1 VTQQSIIKSTLELN
15 MEKKG
20 SAIVIGVGPER
31 GLGATLASYFAAK
44 GLHVYVAGRS
54 EDKLHNIANK
64 ITQSGGSATAA
75 VADATVE
82 DDVAEL
88 FEKVRLDG
96 LRLELAAYNVDS
108 NISSPLL
115 ETDTETFTKL
125 WQQNC
130 LGAFI
135 FGKETVRIMKERRQG
150 TLFFTGATASLRA
163 KPPFT
168 AFASAK
174 AGLRAL
180 AQGMAREFSPQ
191 GIHVVHTIIDGV
203 IDGERARTHFPEY
216 VKAKGK
222 EGLLQLDAIAETYWA
237 IHRQHPSAWTHELDL
252 RPFKEPF

>member
-1 VTQQSIIKSTLELN
+1 
-15 MEKKG
+15 MEKKC
-20 SAIVIGVGPER
+20 SAVILGVGPEQ
-31 GLGATLASYFAAK
+31 GLGSSLAYCFAEK
-44 GLHVYVAGRS
+44 GLQVFIAGRS
-54 EDKLHNIANK
+54 EDKLLKVADK
-64 ITQSGGSATAA
+64 IRQQGGSVSCV

-82 DDVAEL
+82 PDVAAL
-88 FEKVRLDG
+88 FNKVRSEGYIIDI
-96 LRLELAAYNVDS
+96 AAYNVDS
-108 NISSPLL
+108 NIPSPLL
-115 ETDTETFTKL
+115 ETDTETFIEL

-130 LGAFI
+130 LGAFL
-135 FGKETVRIMKERRQG
+135 FGKEAVSAMKARQQG

-203 IDGERARTHFPEY
+203 IDGERARKQFPDF
-216 VKAKGK
+216 VKDKGSD
-222 EGLLQLDAIAETYWA
+222 GLLQLDAIVETYWA
-237 IHRQHPSAWTHELDL
+237 IHKQHPSAWTHELDL

>member
-1 VTQQSIIKSTLELN
+1 MQTH
-15 MEKKG
+15 
-20 SAIVIGVGPER
+20 SAVIIGVGPEQ
-31 GLGATLASYFAAK
+31 GLGATLASYFAGK
-44 GLHVYVAGRS
+44 GLHVFIAGRS
-54 EDKLHNIANK
+54 ESKLHAIADK
-64 ITQSGGSATAA
+64 IRQTGGSATPV

-82 DDVAEL
+82 PEVAKL
-88 FEKVRLDG
+88 FNQVRL
-96 LRLELAAYNVDS
+96 ENCCVEIAAYNVDS
-108 NISSPLL
+108 NIPSPLL
-115 ETDTETFTKL
+115 ETDTETFTTL
-125 WQQNC
+125 WRQNC
-130 LGAFI
+130 LGAFF
-135 FGKETVRIMKERRQG
+135 FGKGAINAMKDRQQG

-203 IDGERARTHFPEY
+203 IDGERARTQFSAY
-216 VKAKGK
+216 GKAKGK

-237 IHRQHPSAWTHELDL
+237 IHQQHPSAWTHELDL

>member
-1 VTQQSIIKSTLELN
+1 V
-15 MEKKG
+15 
-20 SAIVIGVGPER
+20 
-31 GLGATLASYFAAK
+31 
-44 GLHVYVAGRS
+44 
-54 EDKLHNIANK
+54 
-64 ITQSGGSATAA
+64 

-82 DDVAEL
+82 HDVTNLFNKIQIDDY
-88 FEKVRLDG
+88 RIDI
-96 LRLELAAYNVDS
+96 AAYNVDS
-108 NISSPLL
+108 NIPSPLL
-115 ETDTETFTKL
+115 ETDTEIFTKL

-130 LGAFI
+130 LGAFF
-135 FGKETVRIMKERRQG
+135 FGKEAVNAMKDQYEG

-168 AFASAK
+168 AFATAK

-180 AQGMAREFSPQ
+180 AQGMAREFGPQ

-203 IDGERARTHFPEY
+203 IDGERASKQFPDY

-237 IHRQHPSAWTHELDL
+237 IHKQHPSAWTHELDL